1 MKLDEKE
8 LTVLQGLQ
16 SEFNNTKMTLASIEL
31 QKYDTLK
38 KLDVLKEHFAK
49 HEEELVKKYGAD
61 AVINLQTGEVSE
73 KKD

>member
-38 KLDVLKEHFAK
+38 KLD
-49 HEEELVKKYGAD
+49 G
-61 AVINLQTGEVSE
+61 
-73 KKD
+73 